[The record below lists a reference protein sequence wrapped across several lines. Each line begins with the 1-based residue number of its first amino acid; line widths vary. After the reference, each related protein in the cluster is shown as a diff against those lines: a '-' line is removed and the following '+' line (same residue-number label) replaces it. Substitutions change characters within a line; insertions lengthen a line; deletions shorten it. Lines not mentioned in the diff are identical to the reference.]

1 MPTKKTAGT
10 AAPEKKATKTA
21 SAAKSATAKKSVT
34 KKTATKTET
43 KVEKTDVAA
52 PEKKSEAA
60 TLAPRKKGVLF
71 VASEAFPY
79 AGSNTNAL
87 IKHATTAV
95 STVPTAIPITA
106 CFLLLTDL

>member
-1 MPTKKTAGT
+1 MLNGKMIIAANVRRLFTELCTAL
-10 AAPEKKATKTA
+10 PISINA
-21 SAAKSATAKKSVT
+21 STGIPK
-34 KKTATKTET
+34 
-43 KVEKTDVAA
+43 
-52 PEKKSEAA
+52 
-60 TLAPRKKGVLF
+60 
-71 VASEAFPY
+71 AFPY